1 MDKEWEKN
9 GKGDTMSLGRN
20 ENVIEIRNLKKYYG
34 KARGVE
40 RVNINVR
47 RGEVFGFLGPNG
59 AGKSTTIRTILDYI
73 RPTSGGILVN
83 GMDPQRM
90 GAEVRRSVGYLP
102 SDFGVYK
109 TMRSMEY
116 LRTLLDMMGYTGK
129 DRIEELARRFQ
140 LDLVRKVKDLSRG
153 NRQKVGLI
161 SAFMHTPRVVI
172 LDEPTTGLDPLM
184 QQEFYKLIL
193 EEKAAGRTVFLSSH
207 ILGEVEA
214 ICDRVAII
222 REGEIIVTE
231 TMENFKKKTGKVLKV
246 VFSDSVDVHEF
257 LGIDGVT
264 EVHWEGKYLSM
275 SVASNIDGVIKEL
288 TRHSVLDM
296 EFKETSLEHVFL
308 HFYGVEEVTRKEVYA

>member
-1 MDKEWEKN
+1 
-9 GKGDTMSLGRN
+9 
-20 ENVIEIRNLKKYYG
+20 
-34 KARGVE
+34 
-40 RVNINVR
+40 
-47 RGEVFGFLGPNG
+47 
-59 AGKSTTIRTILDYI
+59 
-73 RPTSGGILVN
+73 
-83 GMDPQRM
+83 M